1 MFRYKIIPFFLVLT
15 IGLFGQKSIP
25 EPTRYLVNDYA
36 GLLSRQEVVQLGNK
50 LSNYAR
56 ETSTQIVVV
65 TERSLEGAD
74 LFEYTI
80 DLAEKWKIG
89 QGQED
94 NGILIYV
101 SEQDRKIQIQTG
113 YGSEGFLPDIL
124 AKRIIE
130 NIIKPAFRQGQYYE
144 GLDQATSSIMQ
155 LGQGEYTGDQSG
167 PVKKDAEGG
176 IPAAM
181 VIVFLLVMIV
191 VLSSIGNRHDDDD
204 DDDGGYYRGGRYDMD
219 GPYRKRRRRG
229 GGGWIFFPFP
239 GGFRGGGGSGGSGG
253 GGGFGGFGGGDFG
266 GFGGG
271 GFGGG
276 GAWGE
281 W

>member
-1 MFRYKIIPFFLVLT
+1 MFKYKILPLFLILSFS
-15 IGLFGQKSIP
+15 LFGQKAIP
-25 EPTRYLVNDYA
+25 EPTEYLVNDYA
-36 GLLSRQEVVQLGNK
+36 GMLNRQEVVNLGK
-50 LSNYAR
+50 KMADFAR
-56 ETSTQIVVV
+56 ESSTQIVII
-65 TERSLEGAD
+65 TEKSLEGAD

-80 DLAEKWKIG
+80 EVAEKWKIG

-94 NGILIYV
+94 NGVLIYV

-113 YGSEGFLPDIL
+113 YGSEGFLPDVL

-130 NIIKPAFRQGQYYE
+130 NEITPYFRQGRFYQ
-144 GLDQATSSIMQ
+144 GLDNGVSAIIA
-155 LGQGEYTGDQSG
+155 LADGEYTNSQNNNGG
-167 PVKKDAEGG
+167 KRDAKGG
-176 IPAAM
+176 VPAFM
-181 VIVFLLVMIV
+181 VILFLLILIV
-191 VLSSIGNRHDDDD
+191 VLSSLNNRNDDD

-219 GPYRKRRRRG
+219 PRHPRRRRRG
-229 GGGWIFFPFP
+229 GGWIIFPGP
-239 GGFRGGGGSGGSGG
+239 GGFPRSGGGGGSGGGD
-253 GGGFGGFGGGDFG
+253 GFGGFGGGDFG